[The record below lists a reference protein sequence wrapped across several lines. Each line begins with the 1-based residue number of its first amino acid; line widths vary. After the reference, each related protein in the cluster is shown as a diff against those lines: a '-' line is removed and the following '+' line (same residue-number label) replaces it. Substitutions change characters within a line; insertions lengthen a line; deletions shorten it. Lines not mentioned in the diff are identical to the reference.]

1 MKDVDILRP
10 ETGREL
16 REDGT
21 YINTADLLVGMLD
34 KSGGVRHV
42 SELQNAVHDGMAF
55 GFSSHG
61 TLGAG
66 LSLIMLGVT
75 GTFQVHFDGFLCD
88 ISQGPFLL
96 ELYEAPTVITL
107 GTQQSSRRRNRSNPN
122 VSKMLIYAGGTVS
135 ANGLLISDDLLL
147 GIGQGSNV
155 VNGTAGL
162 DDGFVLK
169 ANTTYMIKLTN
180 QAASTTSY
188 NAKFAWHEAT
198 YTV

>member
-1 MKDVDILRP
+1 MKDVDVLRA

-16 REDGT
+16 KEDGT
-21 YINTADLLVGMLD
+21 YINTADAIANALD
-34 KSGGVRHV
+34 KSGGIRHI

-61 TLGAG
+61 TILAGA
-66 LSLIMLGVT
+66 SLILLGVT
-75 GTFQVHFDGFLCD
+75 GALQVHFDGFLCD

-96 ELYEAPTVITL
+96 ELYEAPTVTTL
-107 GTQQSSRRRNRSNPN
+107 GVQQSSRRRNRSNPN

-135 ANGLLISDDLLL
+135 ANGLLIVDDLLL
-147 GIGQGSNV
+147 GIGQGANV

-169 ANTTYMIKLTN
+169 ANTTYMIKMTN
-180 QAASTTSY
+180 QAATTTNY
-188 NAKFAWHEAT
+188 NAKFGWHEAN
-198 YTV
+198 YIV